1 MNLRYILFFELIISC
16 TIGAWAFVSYS
27 ADRFD
32 ADRIEAQ
39 RRIPFQ
45 LAQSLNQ
52 EKLRKFMDSA
62 RRGMTPDQM
71 KKAYDVLKR
80 SGVMDKLKES
90 GLSSI
95 ALSPLE
101 KKLVIFYTNRIAQMY
116 PPRKGRTKL
125 PLAVFMQR
133 LFRLARERS
142 EGGGDPVMENRAAI
156 LAASLFA
163 NGVDPSL
170 VLGKDAAFAVRPK
183 IQPKQVSLAG
193 RHDLMLHF
201 LTSAGLALTTGAE
214 QANKVGMEKELSD
227 SRGGSGFSFVD
238 LVANRAGIQLAITS
252 TVFPEEARL
261 IQARMSRIK
270 KDTDIMPFTA
280 GLPEGLSEREFI
292 RRFENI
298 ESKSFLLIS
307 QTIDDRID
315 RCPVYWN

>member
-32 ADRIEAQ
+32 TDRIEAQ

-116 PPRKGRTKL
+116 PPRKGGTKL

>member
-125 PLAVFMQR
+125 SLAVFMQR